1 MATKFLESLSLT
13 PAERSKLAALAVDDA
28 DSLYAMLRAAPLDFR
43 KFFGEE
49 QTRRLE
55 SELRKQLGTFAIEEL
70 DAAPKRYS
78 LGVPMSR
85 PAPPV
90 MPDPPAQLLQR
101 DALLEKLKRLR
112 KVGAPAAEIRA
123 AETELNQLLESD
135 WHN

>member
-13 PAERSKLAALAVDDA
+13 PVERSKLAALAVDDA

-55 SELRKQLGTFAIEEL
+55 SELHKQLGSFAIKAL
-70 DAAPKRYS
+70 DAAPRRYS
-78 LGVPMSR
+78 LGVPMTG
-85 PAPPV
+85 PAPAV
-90 MPDPPAQLLQR
+90 TPDPPAKIVER
-101 DALLEKLKRLR
+101 EALLEKLKSLR
-112 KVGAPAAEIRA
+112 KAGAPATEITAAEI
-123 AETELNQLLESD
+123 ELNQLLESD